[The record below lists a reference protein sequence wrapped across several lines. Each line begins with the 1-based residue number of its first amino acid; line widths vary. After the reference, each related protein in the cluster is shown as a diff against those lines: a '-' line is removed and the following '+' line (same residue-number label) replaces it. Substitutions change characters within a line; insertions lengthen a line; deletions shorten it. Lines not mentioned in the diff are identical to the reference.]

1 MFHSMSDN
9 RKIRRR
15 QRCPECNLRTDQH
28 SLKVAS
34 PAILPSYPNE
44 RSSHVMTD
52 EIIWEQYILEK
63 CPCRPT
69 ESRFSESYC
78 SQVGIFM
85 ATWVQCV
92 LENPPCSGL
101 HGGFRK
107 TCCSQVFSCLAFS
120 LYRQPLPSLSPDKI
134 VNYTHMRQIEYGL
147 RVGFYTRMQNVRRPG
162 TQKAEPQPVF
172 LSKLLRPL
180 LLGRSS
186 ISCFSAS
193 RPGHVQRWCQR
204 ASHSPFPF
212 AG

>member
-85 ATWVQCV
+85 ATWVQCISK
-92 LENPPCSGL
+92 NTPQSGL
-101 HGGFRK
+101 QGRFCITNR
-107 TCCSQVFSCLAFS
+107 SQIFPPRTVSFF
-120 LYRQPLPSLSPDKI
+120 RQPLLSLSPAGI
-134 VNYTHMRQIEYGL
+134 VNYNLQTW
-147 RVGFYTRMQNVRRPG
+147 
-162 TQKAEPQPVF
+162 A
-172 LSKLLRPL
+172 
-180 LLGRSS
+180 
-186 ISCFSAS
+186 
-193 RPGHVQRWCQR
+193 
-204 ASHSPFPF
+204 
-212 AG
+212 